1 MMRTA
6 VRSSLAVLIMC
17 LFGPAAMAAEAS
29 EVAALRAAHDWLAVV
44 DGGDYEESWS
54 AAAAYV
60 KGAIGQARH
69 PCNGPQR
76 STASAGRWI
85 FTAVGAVLA
94 RDRNSATHATELPGA
109 PDAEYVVIQFTT
121 AFENKRAA
129 IETVTPMLDDDGVW
143 RVAGYFIK

>member
-6 VRSSLAVLIMC
+6 FRSSLAVLIMC

-54 AAAAYV
+54 AAAAYF
-60 KGAIGQARH
+60 KGAIGQAQWAQAL
-69 PCNGPQR
+69 NGVRRPL
-76 STASAGRWI
+76 
-85 FTAVGAVLA
+85 GAVLA

-109 PDAEYVVIQFTT
+109 PDAEYVVAQFTT

-143 RVAGYFIK
+143 RVAGYFINRVSTSLS